1 MNSMSSSSSAKSRS
15 VMSISDLPLPLSCT
29 VNTES
34 VPITENIE
42 SVFEKNNRLRVQIG
56 LPQLAQP
63 ETTLNNQPETRGLR
77 NKLIYSA
84 VSCYI
89 PFYMSNFTFFL
100 NLINTLLL
108 IKTNA
113 IKHIHTFIQSTF
125 HKVSFSFF

>member
-1 MNSMSSSSSAKSRS
+1 
-15 VMSISDLPLPLSCT
+15 MSISDLPLPLSCT

-77 NKLIYSA
+77 NKLIYST

-89 PFYMSNFTFFL
+89 PFYMSNFTFF
-100 NLINTLLL
+100 NLLNTLLL

-113 IKHIHTFIQSTF
+113 IKHIHTFIQSIF
-125 HKVSFSFF
+125 HKVSFSFFLYEKKCCK

>member
-1 MNSMSSSSSAKSRS
+1 MSSSSSAKSRS

-42 SVFEKNNRLRVQIG
+42 SVFEKNNRLRVQID

-77 NKLIYSA
+77 NKLIYSN
-84 VSCYI
+84 VSSYT
-89 PFYMSNFTFFL
+89 PFYVSNFTFLKF
-100 NLINTLLL
+100 
-108 IKTNA
+108 
-113 IKHIHTFIQSTF
+113 IKHIIT
-125 HKVSFSFF
+125 HKNKCNQAYSYIHSINFS